1 MNWFEVFK
9 ESKSAR
15 LCTAGP
21 KTRGGRMVASV
32 KSGDSCSMKS
42 QAAFSANV
50 LLAGTNGQERGYGRL
65 DLHEKVVYQN
75 NQNQHSEGLL
85 PW

>member
-9 ESKSAR
+9 ESKDAR

-21 KTRGGRMVASV
+21 KTRGGIMVARV
-32 KSGDSCSMKS
+32 KAGDSSLIKS

-50 LLAGTNGQERGYGRL
+50 LLAGT
-65 DLHEKVVYQN
+65 D
-75 NQNQHSEGLL
+75 NQAN
-85 PW
+85 